1 MVAGS
6 GRAAEGNG
14 APGPGPAPRVVPTR
28 PTRPTLRPAAVPVAV
43 PGRRAD
49 YRVFV
54 GEGALDTLPRLL
66 AERFPGRAVAAVADA
81 EAERLHGRTLAG
93 ALPEGT
99 PVLRLAPGERN
110 KTRAEKERIEDA
122 LLARRFGRD
131 TVVVAFG
138 GGVTTD
144 LAGFVA
150 ATYLRGVPFVAVPT
164 TLLAAVDASVG
175 GKTGLN
181 TAEGKNLVGAIHPP
195 AAVVADTRFL
205 ATLSPEEFR
214 NGLAEAVKMAA
225 ALDAPGFAFFEKARR
240 AVAER
245 EPEAV
250 SRTIALSARLK
261 ASVVARDEREAGL
274 RQTLNFG
281 HTVGHGLERASG
293 FRLAHGAAVAIGM
306 AAEARM
312 ARAVGRL
319 WEEAESRLTAL
330 LGAFGL
336 PLTAPAGLEREAVL
350 RAMGSDKKTVGG
362 EARFVTL
369 EDIGRVRRRGDS
381 GETRYSHPMPE
392 SAVSAGLEEI
402 GL

>member
-1 MVAGS
+1 MTDGDGAGAGS
-6 GRAAEGNG
+6 EG
-14 APGPGPAPRVVPTR
+14 GPAR
-28 PTRPTLRPAAVPVAV
+28 RPAPVPVAV

-49 YRVFV
+49 YRVLV
-54 GEGALDTLPRLL
+54 GEGALDALPGLL
-66 AERFPGRAVAAVADA
+66 AERFPERAVAAVADA

-93 ALPEGT
+93 ALPAGT
-99 PVLRLAPGERN
+99 PVLRLAPGEEN
-110 KTRAEKERIEDA
+110 KTRAEKERIEDE

-131 TVVVAFG
+131 SVVVAFG
-138 GGVTTD
+138 GGVATD

-181 TAEGKNLVGAIHPP
+181 TKQGKNLVGAIHPP

-205 ATLSPEEFR
+205 ATLPPAEFR

-225 ALDAPGFAFFEKARR
+225 ALDASAFSFLEERR
-240 AVAER
+240 EAVAAR
-245 EPEAV
+245 DPEAV
-250 SRTIALSARLK
+250 ARTIALSVRLK

-274 RQTLNFG
+274 RQVLNFG
-281 HTVGHGLERASG
+281 HTVGHGLESASG
-293 FRLAHGAAVAIGM
+293 YRLAHGAAVAVGM
-306 AAEARM
+306 VAESRM
-312 ARAVGRL
+312 ARAAGRL
-319 WEEAESRLTAL
+319 GEAAESRLTAL

-336 PLTAPAGLEREAVL
+336 PRKAPSGLAREAVL
-350 RAMGSDKKTVGG
+350 RAMASDKKTVGG
-362 EARFVTL
+362 EVRFVTL
-369 EDIGRVRRRGDS
+369 EDLGRVRRRGGS

-392 SAVSAGLEEI
+392 SAVSAGLDEI

>member
-1 MVAGS
+1 MTNGAGAGS
-6 GRAAEGNG
+6 GSEG
-14 APGPGPAPRVVPTR
+14 GPARR
-28 PTRPTLRPAAVPVAV
+28 PGTAPVPVAV

-49 YRVFV
+49 YRVLV
-54 GEGALDTLPRLL
+54 GEGALDALPGLL

-93 ALPEGT
+93 ALPAGT
-99 PVLRLAPGERN
+99 PVLRLAPGEEN
-110 KTRAEKERIEDA
+110 KTRAEKERIEDE

-181 TAEGKNLVGAIHPP
+181 TKQGKNLVGAIHPP

-205 ATLSPEEFR
+205 ATLPPAEFR

-225 ALDAPGFAFFEKARR
+225 ALDASAFSFLEEQRE
-240 AVAER
+240 AVAAR
-245 EPEAV
+245 DPEAV
-250 SRTIALSARLK
+250 ARTIALSVRLK

-274 RQTLNFG
+274 RQVLNFG
-281 HTVGHGLERASG
+281 HTVGHGLESASG
-293 FRLAHGAAVAIGM
+293 YRLAHGAAVAVGM
-306 AAEARM
+306 VAESRM
-312 ARAVGRL
+312 ARAEGRL
-319 WEEAESRLTAL
+319 DEEAESRLTAL

-336 PLTAPAGLEREAVL
+336 PRKAPSGPAREAVL

-362 EARFVTL
+362 EVRFVTL
-369 EDIGRVRRRGDS
+369 EALGRVRRRGDS

-392 SAVSAGLEEI
+392 SAVSAGLDEI

>member
-1 MVAGS
+1 MTGAGPTAGGKAVA
-6 GRAAEGNG
+6 
-14 APGPGPAPRVVPTR
+14 APGPAEGSGGGSARRV
-28 PTRPTLRPAAVPVAV
+28 AEVPVAV

-49 YRVFV
+49 YRVLV
-54 GEGALDTLPRLL
+54 GEGALDSLPRLL

-93 ALPEGT
+93 ALPAGA
-99 PVLRLAPGERN
+99 PVLRLAPGEEN

-131 TVVVAFG
+131 TVIVAFG

-144 LAGFVA
+144 LAGFAA

-181 TAEGKNLVGAIHPP
+181 TARGKNLVGAIHPP
-195 AAVVADTRFL
+195 AAVLADTRFL
-205 ATLSPEEFR
+205 ATLPAAEFR

-225 ALDAPGFAFFEKARR
+225 TLDASAFSFLEGSRE
-240 AVAER
+240 AVAAR
-245 EPEAV
+245 DPEAV
-250 SRTIALSARLK
+250 ARTIALSVRLK

-274 RQTLNFG
+274 RQVLNFG
-281 HTVGHGLERASG
+281 HTVGHGLEGASG
-293 FRLAHGAAVAIGM
+293 YRLAHGAAVAIGM
-306 AAEARM
+306 VAESRM
-312 ARAVGRL
+312 ARAAGRL
-319 WEEAESRLTAL
+319 GEDAESRLTAL

-336 PLTAPAGLEREAVL
+336 PRRAPSDLARKAVL

-369 EDIGRVRRRGDS
+369 EDIGRVRRRGES

-392 SAVSAGLEEI
+392 SAASAGLEEI

>member
-1 MVAGS
+1 MTNGAGAGS
-6 GRAAEGNG
+6 GSEG
-14 APGPGPAPRVVPTR
+14 GPARR
-28 PTRPTLRPAAVPVAV
+28 PGTAPVPVAV

-49 YRVFV
+49 YRVLV
-54 GEGALDTLPRLL
+54 GEGALDALPGLL

-93 ALPEGT
+93 ALPAET
-99 PVLRLAPGERN
+99 PVLRLAPGEEN
-110 KTRAEKERIEDA
+110 KTRAEKERIEDEM
-122 LLARRFGRD
+122 LARRFGRD

-181 TAEGKNLVGAIHPP
+181 TKQGKNLVGAIHPP

-205 ATLSPEEFR
+205 ATLPPDEFR

-225 ALDAPGFAFFEKARR
+225 ALDASAFSFLEEHRE
-240 AVAER
+240 AVAAR
-245 EPEAV
+245 DPEAV
-250 SRTIALSARLK
+250 ARTIALSVRLK

-274 RQTLNFG
+274 RQVLNFG
-281 HTVGHGLERASG
+281 HTVGHGLESASG
-293 FRLAHGAAVAIGM
+293 YRLAHGAAVAVGM
-306 AAEARM
+306 VAESRM
-312 ARAVGRL
+312 ARAEGRL
-319 WEEAESRLTAL
+319 DEEAESRLTAL

-336 PLTAPAGLEREAVL
+336 PRKAPSGPAREAVL
-350 RAMGSDKKTVGG
+350 RAMASDKKTVGG
-362 EARFVTL
+362 EVRFVTL
-369 EDIGRVRRRGDS
+369 EALGRVRRRGDS

-392 SAVSAGLEEI
+392 SAVSAGLDEI

>member
-1 MVAGS
+1 MTNREGAGS
-6 GRAAEGNG
+6 GSEGV
-14 APGPGPAPRVVPTR
+14 PAR
-28 PTRPTLRPAAVPVAV
+28 PAAAVPVGV

-49 YRVFV
+49 YRVLV
-54 GEGALDTLPRLL
+54 GEGALETLPRLL
-66 AERFPGRAVAAVADA
+66 AERFPGRAVAAVADP
-81 EAERLHGRTLAG
+81 EAERLHGRTLRE
-93 ALPEGT
+93 ALPAGT
-99 PVLRLAPGERN
+99 PVLRLAGGEEN

-131 TVVVAFG
+131 SVVVAFG

-181 TAEGKNLVGAIHPP
+181 TEQGKNLVGAIHPP

-205 ATLSPEEFR
+205 ATLPAAEFR

-225 ALDAPGFAFFEKARR
+225 ALDASAFSFLEEHRE
-240 AVAER
+240 AVAAR

-250 SRTIALSARLK
+250 ARTIALSARLK

-274 RQTLNFG
+274 RQVLNFG
-281 HTVGHGLERASG
+281 HTVGHGLESASG
-293 FRLAHGAAVAIGM
+293 YRLPHGAAVAVGM
-306 AAEARM
+306 AAESRM
-312 ARAVGRL
+312 ARAEGRL
-319 WEEAESRLTAL
+319 GEAAESRLGAL
-330 LGAFGL
+330 LAGFGL
-336 PLTAPAGLEREAVL
+336 PRRAPSGLAREAVL

-369 EDIGRVRRRGDS
+369 EDIGRVRRRGES

>member
-1 MVAGS
+1 MTNGEGGGDGS
-6 GRAAEGNG
+6 EESPARR
-14 APGPGPAPRVVPTR
+14 PAP
-28 PTRPTLRPAAVPVAV
+28 VPVAV

-49 YRVFV
+49 YRVLV
-54 GEGALDTLPRLL
+54 GEGALDSLPGLL
-66 AERFPGRAVAAVADA
+66 AERFPGWAVAAVADA
-81 EAERLHGRTLAG
+81 GAERLHGRTLAG
-93 ALPEGT
+93 ALPAGT
-99 PVLRLAPGERN
+99 PVLRLAPGEEN
-110 KTRAEKERIEDA
+110 KTRAEKERIEDE

-181 TAEGKNLVGAIHPP
+181 TKQGKNLVGAIHPP

-205 ATLSPEEFR
+205 ATLSPAEFR

-225 ALDAPGFAFFEKARR
+225 ALDASAFSFLEERR
-240 AVAER
+240 EAVAAR
-245 EPEAV
+245 DPEAV
-250 SRTIALSARLK
+250 ARTIALSVRLK

-274 RQTLNFG
+274 RQVLNFG
-281 HTVGHGLERASG
+281 HTVGHGLESASG
-293 FRLAHGAAVAIGM
+293 YRLAHGAAVAVGM
-306 AAEARM
+306 AAESRM
-312 ARAVGRL
+312 ARAEGRL
-319 WEEAESRLTAL
+319 GEEAESRLGAL

-336 PLTAPAGLEREAVL
+336 PRKAPSGLSREAVL

-381 GETRYSHPMPE
+381 GETRYSHPMPD
-392 SAVSAGLEEI
+392 SAVSAGLDEI

>member
-1 MVAGS
+1 MGGAARRVA
-6 GRAAEGNG
+6 E
-14 APGPGPAPRVVPTR
+14 
-28 PTRPTLRPAAVPVAV
+28 VPVAV

-49 YRVFV
+49 YRVLV
-54 GEGALDTLPRLL
+54 GEGALDSLPRLL

-93 ALPEGT
+93 ALPAGA
-99 PVLRLAPGERN
+99 PVLRLAPGEEN
-110 KTRAEKERIEDA
+110 KTRAEKERIEDEF
-122 LLARRFGRD
+122 LARRFGRD

-144 LAGFVA
+144 LAGFAA

-181 TAEGKNLVGAIHPP
+181 TPRGKNLVGAIHPP
-195 AAVVADTRFL
+195 AAVLADTRFL
-205 ATLSPEEFR
+205 ATLPAAEFR

-225 ALDAPGFAFFEKARR
+225 TLDASAFSFLEGSRE
-240 AVAER
+240 AVAAR
-245 EPEAV
+245 DPEAV
-250 SRTIALSARLK
+250 ARTIALSVRLK

-274 RQTLNFG
+274 RQVLNFG
-281 HTVGHGLERASG
+281 HTVGHGLESASG
-293 FRLAHGAAVAIGM
+293 YRLAHGAAVAIGM
-306 AAEARM
+306 AAESRM
-312 ARAVGRL
+312 ARAAGRL
-319 WEEAESRLTAL
+319 GEEAESRLTAL

-336 PLTAPAGLEREAVL
+336 PRRAPSDLAREAVL

-369 EDIGRVRRRGDS
+369 EDIGRVRRRGES

-392 SAVSAGLEEI
+392 SAASAGLEEI

>member
-1 MVAGS
+1 M
-6 GRAAEGNG
+6 AE
-14 APGPGPAPRVVPTR
+14 
-28 PTRPTLRPAAVPVAV
+28 VPVAV

-49 YRVFV
+49 YRVLV
-54 GEGALDTLPRLL
+54 GEGALDALPRLL

-93 ALPEGT
+93 ALPAGA
-99 PVLRLAPGERN
+99 PVLRLAPGEEN
-110 KTRAEKERIEDA
+110 KTRAEKERIEDEF
-122 LLARRFGRD
+122 LARRFGRD

-144 LAGFVA
+144 LAGFAA

-181 TAEGKNLVGAIHPP
+181 TPRGKNLVGAIHPP
-195 AAVVADTRFL
+195 AAVLADTRFL
-205 ATLSPEEFR
+205 ATLPAAEFR

-225 ALDAPGFAFFEKARR
+225 TLDASAFSFLEEARE
-240 AVAER
+240 AVAAR
-245 EPEAV
+245 APEAV
-250 SRTIALSARLK
+250 ARTIALSVRLK

-274 RQTLNFG
+274 RQVLNFG
-281 HTVGHGLERASG
+281 HTVGHGLESASG
-293 FRLAHGAAVAIGM
+293 YRLAHGAAVAIGM
-306 AAEARM
+306 VAESRM
-312 ARAVGRL
+312 ARAAGRL
-319 WEEAESRLTAL
+319 GEEAESRLTAL

-336 PLTAPAGLEREAVL
+336 PRRAPSDLAREAVL

-369 EDIGRVRRRGDS
+369 EDIGRVRRRGES

-392 SAVSAGLEEI
+392 SAASAGLKEI